1 MSKRKIVGWI
11 VFAGVASLLF
21 LQVPRIIARG
31 YIEFGSFNLY
41 VKRYHEAERSFLRA
55 RSIKDESCASCGLG
69 MTYAALGRYDDA
81 EKAFK
86 RAVVLDE
93 KDVCAY
99 RELGRM
105 YYDLR
110 KYPEAIIVFKRL
122 SEFSPSVN
130 TYMYLGNSY
139 VYAEEYETGAD
150 VYKKA
155 IGLDPKNAFAHLQL
169 GIAYYYLDRRE
180 EALAEYKEAAKLDP
194 DNRHVHHALALA
206 YLDLHNQPA
215 AQAEYEILRNLDPD
229 NVAESFEDFE
239 FAQLRESGKEKLYLI
254 PLNNFSTKSLQRL
267 VAYYKEKN
275 GIDVITTAPLPLRLA
290 AVDKRRQQLIAEDV
304 IEYMKTNYPNYV
316 LDPNAIIIGVTDE
329 DMYIR
334 KRNSQYAFS
343 YRSQGRFAV
352 VSSARMN
359 PLNFGEPANNDLLES
374 RMRKMILKNIGI
386 LYYQYPTN
394 HDPTSVLYEG
404 VESVKDLDKMGEDF

>member
-31 YIEFGSFNLY
+31 YIEFGSLNLY

-99 RELGRM
+99 KELGRM

-122 SEFSPSVN
+122 SEFSPSIN
-130 TYMYLGNSY
+130 TYLYLGNSY

-155 IGLDPKNAFAHLQL
+155 IGLDPKNALAHLQL
-169 GIAYYYLDRRE
+169 GVAYHYLDRRE
-180 EALAEYKEAAKLDP
+180 EALIEYKEAAKLNP
-194 DNRHVHHALALA
+194 DNERVHYALAQA

-304 IEYMKTNYPNYV
+304 IEYIKTNYPNYV

-343 YRSQGRFAV
+343 YRAQGRFAV